1 MTANDQYSRLTDDEI
16 DGLFSESTWAER
28 FPPVMSPDQAAELV
42 QIPKQTLYDWS
53 SRGLLGDCSF
63 KAGKHLRIFR
73 NRFLKLLASGGF
85 SHAK

>member
-1 MTANDQYSRLTDDEI
+1 MDGDAKLDLSNKEI
-16 DGLFSESTWAER
+16 DALFVEPTWAER
-28 FPPVMSPDQAAELV
+28 FPPVLSVKQAVELV
-42 QIPKQTLYDWS
+42 QVPRQTIYDWS